1 NGTRAMTA
9 SNSKDGG
16 FFKTPVGRVQ
26 TPTLAI
32 VAEREERIRRFV
44 PRDYWEVH
52 AQFAA
57 AAGLYEGRWFDPKHK
72 KDERDP
78 EKRETRLWSRTEAD
92 AVVAACEGQPGKV
105 TEESKP
111 STQGA

>member
-1 NGTRAMTA
+1 TA
-9 SNSKDGG
+9 FNSKDGG

-44 PRDYWEVH
+44 SRDYWEVR
-52 AQFAA
+52 AQFVA
-57 AAGLYEGRWFDPKHK
+57 AAGFYEGRWFNPEHK

-78 EKRETRLWSRTEAD
+78 EKRESRLWSQAAAD
-92 AVVAACEGQPGKV
+92 SIVVACREQPGTV

-111 STQGA
+111 SSQLSPL